1 MENKYELE
9 KNITVNAYYYGNVLE
24 MTDTNPISKQSG
36 IRPISKDEYIDLATG
51 MTMKFNHQN
60 KQRIQS
66 PENLRKT
73 FRNLRRLIIANFNA
87 GDIWL
92 TLTYRQDDG
101 RPITDTKRVYRD
113 FKAFWRRFVAR
124 YGHCDYLIVL
134 EPQASGS
141 WHLHGLIKKQKGKLP
156 FIDNNLVV
164 EPMWG
169 QGFTMTKR
177 LKDTDNVASYL
188 MAYLTDIPKDEII
201 PGTSK
206 KGIIKGARLHYYP
219 SSVHI
224 YRGSRGLRRPVKKK
238 GVKSDIL
245 FDYGLS
251 RDAKADAAFYHEHKI
266 KNGKKI
272 SHITEFYDNVNNK
285 KETNQARQ
293 DHD

>member
-141 WHLHGLIKKQKGKLP
+141 WHLHGT
-156 FIDNNLVV
+156 
-164 EPMWG
+164 E
-169 QGFTMTKR
+169 
-177 LKDTDNVASYL
+177 NVASYL
-188 MAYLTDIPKDEII
+188 MAYLTHIPKDEII

-206 KGIIKGARLHYYP
+206 KGNIKGARLHYYP
-219 SSVHI
+219 SGVHI